1 MARTELYLF
10 PHLYYTSC
18 ICQYVNV
25 FMLVVLVDLSTWF
38 KQRLHEE
45 VQKGRYSDLKKMNS
59 LLESENYEKDVHF
72 VSHMSSIE

>member
-1 MARTELYLF
+1 MELYLF

-72 VSHMSSIE
+72 VSHMPSIE